1 MSIKANTISS
11 MRYQTKGFLETMDK
25 VRGIKGEWT
34 ALGLTI
40 SDADAQAVDPT
51 LTAAQVNAAATVLSD
66 LDTWL
71 ASSGRLAALLTL
83 RG

>member
-1 MSIKANTISS
+1 MSIKTNTISS
-11 MRYQTKGFLETMDK
+11 LRFRTKELLETMDK

-34 ALGLTI
+34 ALALTVT
-40 SDADAQAVDPT
+40 DPDAQAVDPT
-51 LTAAQVNAAATVLSD
+51 LTATQVNAAATVLSD

-71 ASSGRLAALLTL
+71 QTGTRLKDLLVL